1 MGSGNIVLLIK
12 KNKNGFTLIEVLL
25 AVFIFAVVISL
36 IFTAYTG
43 SIRVMNSTDSQ
54 ADVSR
59 MASIALERM
68 TEDLESISI
77 STWIKP
83 GDTAN
88 SSGLSGRFFGE
99 NDEIDG
105 MSADR
110 IRFLSKARVIFDE
123 QHPKGGTVE
132 ISYYLKQDEEEQGL
146 ILYRSETSTFE
157 ASPEQGTGGL
167 EVCRGI
173 KSLEITYLNGEGET
187 VEEWDSTSLENN
199 PFLPRV
205 VSIILS
211 FWDRTG
217 EEASI
222 YPFRTSVAL
231 PLARGHYE
239 NIP

>member
-1 MGSGNIVLLIK
+1 M
-12 KNKNGFTLIEVLL
+12 
-25 AVFIFAVVISL
+25 FIFAVIISL

-43 SIRVMNSTDSQ
+43 SIRTMNNTDSQ
-54 ADVSR
+54 ADISR
-59 MASIALERM
+59 MASITMERM
-68 TEDLESISI
+68 TEDLESILI
-77 STWIKP
+77 STWIEP
-83 GDTAN
+83 DDTVN
-88 SSGLSGRFFGE
+88 SPVISGRFLGE
-99 NDEIDG
+99 HDEIDG

-110 IRFLSKARVIFDE
+110 IRFLSTARVIFDE
-123 QHPKGGTVE
+123 QRLKGGGVE
-132 ISYYLKQDEEEQGL
+132 ISYYLKQDEEQQGL

-157 ASPEQGTGGL
+157 PPPEQWTGGL

-187 VEEWDSTSLENN
+187 VEEWDSTSLETN

-211 FWDRTG
+211 FWGRTG
-217 EEASI
+217 EEESI
-222 YPFRTSVAL
+222 YPFRTSVVL